1 MPNPQPGQL
10 DHDVAQAP
18 VAGLGDP
25 LLAIDRPAAPRGRH
39 QPRVSGHLT
48 AVGKAPVETLKIENR
63 GNLRADRLEGSGHAD
78 RRLMPLYV
86 QLDGGI
92 AFRLDLGNLT
102 YQQLDQLDLTQQ

>member
-1 MPNPQPGQL
+1 MPHPQPSQL
-10 DHDVAQAP
+10 DHNVAQAP
-18 VAGLGDP
+18 VAGLGDT

-48 AVGKAPVETLKIENR
+48 AVGKAPVETFKIENR
-63 GNLRADRLEGSGHAD
+63 GNLRADRLEA
-78 RRLMPLYV
+78 REQRLMPLYV

-102 YQQLDQLDLTQQ
+102 YQQLD